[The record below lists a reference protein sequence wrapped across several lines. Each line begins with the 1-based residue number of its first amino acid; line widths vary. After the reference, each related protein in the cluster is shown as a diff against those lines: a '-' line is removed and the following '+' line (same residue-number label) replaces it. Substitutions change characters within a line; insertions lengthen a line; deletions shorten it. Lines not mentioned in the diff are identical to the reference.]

1 MSSVKD
7 ELKRAGVVVLPP
19 VAPESPESHL
29 LIDRLATL
37 GFSFRL
43 NLCGGIIEVNDKPID
58 DLIKAEIRVALR
70 DTGLHKKIMAAEDA
84 YLAEAKR
91 NSYHPVRE
99 YLDGLK
105 WDGNDHITAFTN
117 CMYSSDPPI
126 VYQSGVKAPLHHVYI
141 YRWLIGA
148 VAKVYTGAQNPMM
161 VWDGGQGIGK
171 STAVAWLCPLPSY
184 FIEGAINVSDKDSL
198 VRLAS
203 MWVWEVA
210 ELDATTRKADQSA
223 LKDFITKQVVVV
235 RKAYGHAD
243 FRGPA
248 MASLIGTLNN
258 TSGFLAD
265 ETGSRRFM
273 ITKLDQIDLKYQNID
288 VSQLWAQARQL
299 YLDGEPWQLRGE
311 EAAAQAQVNESYEVE
326 TVLTDWL
333 DRAFEFKPEHDE
345 LYSLADVISAMEADG
360 VKMSGSERS
369 QAMELARVL
378 TRAGAQRIHT
388 RYGKRWT
395 GLWKKPR

>member
-1 MSSVKD
+1 MTRND
-7 ELKRAGVVVLPP
+7 ELKKAGVMVLPP
-19 VAPESPESHL
+19 VAPEQPESAL
-29 LIDRLATL
+29 LIDRLTTL

-43 NLCGGIIEVNDKPID
+43 NLCGGIIEVNGKPFDEFIE
-58 DLIKAEIRVALR
+58 AEIRVALR
-70 DTGLHKKIMAAEDA
+70 DVGLHKKIKAAEDA
-84 YLAEAKR
+84 YLAEAKK

-99 YLDGLK
+99 YLDGLQ
-105 WDGNDHITAFTN
+105 WDGADRITALTR
-117 CMYSSDPPI
+117 CIRSSDPPI
-126 VYQSGVKAPLHHVYI
+126 VYAGGVKAPLHHVYM

-148 VAKVYTGAQNPMM
+148 VAKVYTGAQNPMQ

-171 STAVAWLCPLPSY
+171 STLVAWLCPLPSY
-184 FIEGAINVSDKDSL
+184 FIEGAINVGDKDSL

-203 MWVWEVA
+203 TWIWEVA

-223 LKDFITKQVVVV
+223 LKDFITKQIVVV

-273 ITKLDQIDLKYQNID
+273 ITKLDHIDLAYQDID
-288 VSQLWAQARQL
+288 RDQLWAQAVHL
-299 YLDGEPWQLRGE
+299 YRSGERWQLQGE
-311 EAAAQAQVNESYEVE
+311 EALAQEKNNEGYEVS
-326 TVLTDWL
+326 TVLTDWIE
-333 DRAFEFKPEHDE
+333 RSFEFGVDYDE
-345 LYSLADVISAMEADG
+345 QYSLADIISAMEADG
-360 VKMSGSERS
+360 FKISGSERS

-378 TRAGAQRIHT
+378 TKRHARKVELRAGN
-388 RYGKRWT
+388 RWT
-395 GLWKKPR
+395 GLYRKPR